1 MQLLIQRGQRKSPI
15 LRRPVFDLW
24 AKFEL
29 NPEEEALIHRY
40 HVRNHVLVEGG
51 FLQLRRAMI
60 LGIIIAVG
68 IATVAHIFLGSPPIT
83 LLIFIGSAYL
93 LYHQL
98 REEIRVSDILD
109 GRHFACRSVVRLMA
123 MEKEV
128 AEMANAFRHLLEA
141 MKNWGGREIIELEPY
156 KQPVLRLI
164 EPPQPDATGGEVRR
178 GLTPVWLSGFGIIT
192 GIVGIG
198 GYLYLTRVGITSKVT
213 QEPIFLSSAKSNVS
227 QKIPAIQQT
236 DIWKENLQ
244 EADIMQVLSL
254 AEEKLLEVKRRAEK
268 SLPRRQGNRKIA
280 RAANDRGLAYLQSG
294 QLVDAAGA
302 FLDGITANPA
312 DVEIVNNLAYA
323 YLLNNDPLSAE
334 EYVFIALT
342 MQPNRSAAWGNL
354 GQAYVKKGQM
364 ADAVASFTN
373 AYRFSRDLNQTH
385 SYFLAL
391 MEKENDVNLKQ
402 VLRQATQVGERK
414 FLKR

>member
-1 MQLLIQRGQRKSPI
+1 
-15 LRRPVFDLW
+15 
-24 AKFEL
+24 
-29 NPEEEALIHRY
+29 
-40 HVRNHVLVEGG
+40 
-51 FLQLRRAMI
+51 
-60 LGIIIAVG
+60 
-68 IATVAHIFLGSPPIT
+68 
-83 LLIFIGSAYL
+83 
-93 LYHQL
+93 
-98 REEIRVSDILD
+98 
-109 GRHFACRSVVRLMA
+109 MA

-156 KQPVLRLI
+156 KAPVLRLI
-164 EPPQPDATGGEVRR
+164 EPPQSDATGDEVRR
-178 GLTPVWLSGFGIIT
+178 GLTPVWLGGVGIIT
-192 GIVGIG
+192 VMGGIG
-198 GYLYLTRVGITSKVT
+198 GYLYFKKPVAEIPKVVQKSMFT
-213 QEPIFLSSAKSNVS
+213 ESSPSFAVNSVP
-227 QKIPAIQQT
+227 QKIP
-236 DIWKENLQ
+236 WKENLQ
-244 EADIMQVLSL
+244 EEDIMQVLSL
-254 AEEKLLEVKRRAEK
+254 AEEKLLEVKRRAGK
-268 SLPRRQGNRKIA
+268 SLPRRQGNRKTA

-302 FLDGITANPA
+302 FLDGLQANPA

-402 VLRQATQVGERK
+402 ALRQATQVGERK
-414 FLKR
+414 FLKK